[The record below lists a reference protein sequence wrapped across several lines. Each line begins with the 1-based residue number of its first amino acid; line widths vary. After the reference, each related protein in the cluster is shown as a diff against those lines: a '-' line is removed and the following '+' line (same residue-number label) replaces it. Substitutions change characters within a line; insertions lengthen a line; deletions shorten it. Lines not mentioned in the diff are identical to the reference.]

1 MKIRSCSQPDE
12 KELLS
17 TNYKNHL
24 QNQIK
29 SLKTENRN
37 FDNSIMSNYSN
48 QNSSSMKQLKLINS
62 GSKIMHKR
70 NKTVMRGRA
79 FPENLSRV
87 KDPIEAKIK
96 TKLDLKQIK
105 KQLIQNTKGPNT
117 TPLTPID

>member
-1 MKIRSCSQPDE
+1 
-12 KELLS
+12 
-17 TNYKNHL
+17 
-24 QNQIK
+24 
-29 SLKTENRN
+29 
-37 FDNSIMSNYSN
+37 
-48 QNSSSMKQLKLINS
+48 
-62 GSKIMHKR
+62 MHKR